1 MHFKGGDMEL
11 KSLKRIGTFEQYKL
25 KRFKDLDNKLL
36 AELHKDWPRGATHA
50 VFQFGE
56 PIKNEWRVTKPLLS
70 KYNVA
75 LIYTAK
81 PAAIRARKFSLP
93 KDLVPGRLSPVK
105 AQALYKGL
113 LTDTQKKIKKLGPA
127 FKAEMLTALAALKIS
142 THESLLKDGRPVTL
156 FARYR
161 RKNYIGRNC
170 DWLLTSWID
179 PAVAKRA
186 GKAVEEYFWTF
197 AKKAKLPLDYKTR
210 SFMKSSQQNARARGF
225 KPNYVTVAKMAKG
238 KG

>member
-1 MHFKGGDMEL
+1 MEL

-25 KRFKDLDNKLL
+25 KKFKELDNKLL
-36 AELHKDWPRGATHA
+36 AKLHKNWPAGATHA

-56 PIKNEWRVTKPLLS
+56 PIKNEWHVTKPLLP

-81 PAAIRARKFSLP
+81 PSAIKAKKFALP
-93 KDLVPGRLSPVK
+93 KELLRVKLSAAK
-105 AQALYKGL
+105 ANALYKGL
-113 LTDTQKKIKKLGPA
+113 LSDTHKKIKKLGPA
-127 FKAEMLTALAALKIS
+127 FKAERVTALAALRIA

-170 DWLLTSWID
+170 DWMLTGWID
-179 PAVAKRA
+179 PLILKRD
-186 GKAVEEYFWTF
+186 GKAMEEYFWAF
-197 AKKAKLPLDYKTR
+197 AKKSKLPVDYKTR

-225 KPNYVTVAKMAKG
+225 KPNYVTVAKMAN
-238 KG
+238 